1 MKAIILA
8 AGRGSRMKDK
18 TDILPK
24 CLTELWNKTL
34 LEWQLNSLKKAGIS
48 DIAII
53 TGYRSEEIRKR
64 QPNLKYFHN
73 DIWDKTNMVATLL
86 KADEWLKTDDCIVS
100 YADIIYTSKAV
111 KSLIESK
118 ADIAITYYTK
128 FLELWKER
136 FDNPLDDIETF
147 KKDKNSNLIEIGHKA
162 KSLSDIEGQYM
173 GLLKFT
179 PLSWSKISQVLQ
191 SDNLPKS
198 VEKIDM
204 TSLLSHLLTQN
215 LEIKTIA
222 YDEIFLEVDNP
233 EDLTLYESWTPEQY
247 SILNED

>member
-34 LEWQLNSLKKAGIS
+34 LEWQLNSIKNAGINEV
-48 DIAII
+48 AII
-53 TGYRSEEIRKR
+53 TGYRSEEIMNRK
-64 QPNLKYFHN
+64 PNLKYFHN

-86 KADEWLKTDDCIVS
+86 KAEEWLKTDECIVS
-100 YADIIYTSKAV
+100 YADIVYTPKAV
-111 KSLIESK
+111 KSLIECKS
-118 ADIAITYYTK
+118 DIAITYYTK
-128 FLELWKER
+128 FLELWKDR

-147 KKDKNSNLIEIGHKA
+147 KMNSDSNLIEIGHKA
-162 KSLSDIEGQYM
+162 NSLSDIEGQYM

-179 PLSWSKISQVLQ
+179 PNGWSKISQALKSQ
-191 SDNLPKS
+191 NLPKP

-204 TSLLSHLLTQN
+204 TSLLSYLLSINIQ
-215 LEIKTIA
+215 IKAVA

-233 EDLTLYESWTPEQY
+233 EDLALYESWTPEQY
-247 SILNED
+247 KALEL